1 MTLKIPSPNLFW
13 FVPRSTWT
21 VASRL
26 PGRTSKVQ
34 EPGNQLWLS
43 LITDHDHFMLCP
55 LYDYDHHGNHKK
67 VPLDLNPATFISTKS
82 LPCHENIL
90 MTWEFVF
97 KRHLWSFVSSLSLY
111 RDGNSDFKPVSVGKP
126 HNVRRHFCKR
136 SGPDRQDC
144 ETLVKRNTRPK
155 CSNCVLS
162 KSPHHKTLIIFS

>member
-1 MTLKIPSPNLFW
+1 
-13 FVPRSTWT
+13 
-21 VASRL
+21 
-26 PGRTSKVQ
+26 
-34 EPGNQLWLS
+34 
-43 LITDHDHFMLCP
+43 MLCP

-67 VPLDLNPATFISTKS
+67 VPLDLNPATLISTKS

-97 KRHLWSFVSSLSLY
+97 KRHLCALIICIIFYHFIILSLY
-111 RDGNSDFKPVSVGKP
+111 KVGNSDFKPVSLGKP

-155 CSNCVLS
+155 CSNCMLL
-162 KSPHHKTLIIFS
+162 KSPHHKTLIIFSKKTLREPAAAQAWP